1 VPQVSEHVHSAT
13 VIPPV
18 EELELEVVKSR
29 RPKAYEDIA
38 AQLIQQIVKGQRSH
52 GERLPSETVLADEF
66 GVSRATIREALRALA
81 ARDLIRTA
89 KGMGGGSY
97 VQVPSIDHIADSL
110 STSLNMMSSAKTL
123 TVEELLEARELL
135 EVPAARLAATR
146 RSQTDVERLLHSIND
161 DRLDV
166 DAEAEVIR
174 NTDFHGI
181 VIEACGNQLLSIAA
195 QPVFMVLRTGFMR
208 TSIDAQVLAGIQ
220 EQHHEIALAI
230 DRGDADSAGKLMR
243 EHLDYLRPT
252 YETLPTKST
261 GLVRQAT
268 R

>member
-1 VPQVSEHVHSAT
+1 MPRVNDHVPAAT
-13 VIPPV
+13 VVPPELV
-18 EELELEVVKSR
+18 ELAVPKVR
-29 RPKAYEDIA
+29 RPKAYEEIA
-38 AQLIQQIVKGQRSH
+38 ARLIEQIVKGQRSH

-123 TVEELLEARELL
+123 TVEELLEARDLL
-135 EVPAARLAATR
+135 EVPAARLAAIR
-146 RSQTDVERLLHSIND
+146 RSETDVERLQHSLEDARI
-161 DRLDV
+161 DV

-195 QPVFMVLRTGFMR
+195 QPVFMVLRNGFMR
-208 TSIDAQVLAGIQ
+208 TGIDSSFFDNIR
-220 EQHHEIALAI
+220 EHHHEIALAI
-230 DRGDADSAGKLMR
+230 ERGDAVASGTLMQ
-243 EHLDYLRPT
+243 EHLDFLRPT
-252 YETLPTKST
+252 YETLPTKAA
-261 GLVRQAT
+261 GLT
-268 R
+268 RRRSA